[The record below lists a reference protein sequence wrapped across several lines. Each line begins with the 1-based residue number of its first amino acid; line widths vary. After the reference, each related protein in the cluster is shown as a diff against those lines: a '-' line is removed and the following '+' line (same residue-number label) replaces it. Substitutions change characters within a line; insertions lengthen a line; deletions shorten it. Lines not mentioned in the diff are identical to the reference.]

1 MEFDYSKLRGRIV
14 EKYQTIGRF
23 CDAFGITKTAMSD
36 KLNNR
41 ARFKQTD
48 IMRIVELLEIDQN
61 DIPEYFF
68 ARKVWQNKQC

>member
-23 CDAFGITKTAMSD
+23 CDVFGITKTAMSD

-68 ARKVWQNKQC
+68 ARKVWQDKPC